1 MAGFVEVTGN
11 AYPQPRVIYVQPVGE
26 PRYNFFS
33 RSKKE
38 TAPIHS
44 LVHHDSTGEDTFSI
58 PEDQAQTTGSKTEM
72 AAIGLP
78 SCSGNWMVKES
89 TSKTADHSSKS
100 DENDE
105 EVLNEA
111 GLPSLEKIAWVWP
124 ELKRRNAICVEIEK
138 SVVND
143 EEVNL
148 NQLRERL
155 KVKMMKGKF
164 LSRTPR
170 KVDPKEWKERIGNHS
185 FVWE

>member
-1 MAGFVEVTGN
+1 MPRFGELTGN
-11 AYPQPRVIYVQPVGE
+11 ACPQPRVIYVQPVGE
-26 PRYNFFS
+26 QA
-33 RSKKE
+33 KKE
-38 TAPIHS
+38 TPINS
-44 LVHHDSTGEDTFSI
+44 LAHHDSTGEDTFSI
-58 PEDQAQTTGSKTEM
+58 PEDQAKTEM

-89 TSKTADHSSKS
+89 TSKTAGHSSKS

-111 GLPSLEKIAWVWP
+111 GLPSLEKIAWIWP

-143 EEVNL
+143 KEVNL

>member
-1 MAGFVEVTGN
+1 MAHFVEVTGD
-11 AYPQPRVIYVQPVGE
+11 AYPKPRVIYVQPVGE
-26 PRYNFFS
+26 QA
-33 RSKKE
+33 KKE
-38 TAPIHS
+38 TPIHS